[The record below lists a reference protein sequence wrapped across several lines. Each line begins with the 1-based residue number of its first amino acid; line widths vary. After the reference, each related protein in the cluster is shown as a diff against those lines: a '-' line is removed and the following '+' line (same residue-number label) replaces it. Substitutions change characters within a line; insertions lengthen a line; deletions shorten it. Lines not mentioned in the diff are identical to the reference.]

1 MCNLLKIIL
10 NKWCSL
16 PNRSFGFGRKCCV
29 VAIHDAVLR
38 QLACQRIIGRRGT
51 RVGRADG
58 RVCARGTWL
67 CCSLSCVINVG
78 SIVCLVAW
86 PFCWCGACVLR
97 SVQVGAAARVSV
109 NRRQQLCGESAFKI
123 SLSLSF
129 SVPLHLSHRKRCV
142 DCSGMSQPRP
152 IVVRQKP
159 KLNKKNKPHQ
169 QNRRHLT
176 RNQQP
181 TQRPPQL
188 MLPP

>member
-1 MCNLLKIIL
+1 MCNLLKIKL
-10 NKWCSL
+10 NKWCSW

-109 NRRQQLCGESAFKI
+109 NRRQQLCGECT

-129 SVPLHLSHRKRCV
+129 CFPFSISLIVNVVL
-142 DCSGMSQPRP
+142 
-152 IVVRQKP
+152 IVVE
-159 KLNKKNKPHQ
+159 
-169 QNRRHLT
+169 RHS
-176 RNQQP
+176 RGQ
-181 TQRPPQL
+181 
-188 MLPP
+188 